1 MLVISLIKSKLETEE
16 NKRKLRALVER
27 WARPIFGK
35 QTDVR
40 SANFEE
46 NAEIRAVSIAT
57 THQRLSAATEADCK
71 SSSATSVDV
80 FDAGAKKVDPNKR
93 VRTPY
98 STGFLYT
105 VQPDAFVV
113 EKLDQ
118 SASLGGSRQ
127 GLVKKLK
134 DTKATAYGKKSN
146 PRAMDMAM
154 SGRNKS

>member
-40 SANFEE
+40 SANFED

-57 THQRLSAATEADCK
+57 THQRLSAATEADRK